1 MAVNDTVRGLKGT
14 ITKQKEEIAVLEAS
28 LEVANGAAAQYQE
41 ENDALH
47 KQIGYLERDLK
58 RADEAVG
65 AHKARA
71 DDLQRQLDHSRQ
83 SRDEAWAR
91 MKVAELEQA
100 RLNGY
105 IQRVAEDDAAREGNV
120 EVADSRSVP
129 RRPSPPLSYPS
140 NYAGGTYMTEATDRP
155 GYSNGARRY

>member
-1 MAVNDTVRGLKGT
+1 MATADQVRGLKGT
-14 ITKQKEEIAVLEAS
+14 ITKLKEENAR
-28 LEVANGAAAQYQE
+28 LEVKLGDEIKLRLAADEGLAEMARQRDVATAQMQRADSAAQ
-41 ENDALH
+41 
-47 KQIGYLERDLK
+47 
-58 RADEAVG
+58 

-71 DDLQRQLDHSRQ
+71 DDLQKQLEQLRQ
-83 SRDEAWAR
+83 SKEEAWAR

-129 RRPSPPLSYPS
+129 RRPSPPLSFPS
-140 NYAGGTYMTEATDRP
+140 NYAGGTFNRQDTD
-155 GYSNGARRY
+155 GYSNGTRRY